1 MENKYKEGMALGWTN
16 AQAVEYTVH
25 SACLAL
31 GLEVRYCVCQGRASH
46 PCSLWFVLEAVWT
59 QQLQRKCQR
68 IGSQEK
74 LIKKTSGPAVLNG
87 KSPLAPATLPS
98 HALLKQ
104 LMFKRIQNIAGMYQ
118 PQSFCISKQLN
129 NSGFVSVRADFL
141 ALHWGEHQK
150 WLERRQ

>member
-1 MENKYKEGMALGWTN
+1 MNKCPGCWAHCPVSVSHT
-16 AQAVEYTVH
+16 
-25 SACLAL
+25 LARS
-31 GLEVRYCVCQGRASH
+31 RYCVCQGRESH

-68 IGSQEK
+68 IGSQEQ

-104 LMFKRIQNIAGMYQ
+104 LMFERIQNIAGMYQ
-118 PQSFCISKQLN
+118 PQSFCISEQLN
-129 NSGFVSVRADFL
+129 NSGFVCVRADFL
-141 ALHWGEHQK
+141 AFHRGEHQR
-150 WLERRQ
+150 WLESRQWSDTSVRLV